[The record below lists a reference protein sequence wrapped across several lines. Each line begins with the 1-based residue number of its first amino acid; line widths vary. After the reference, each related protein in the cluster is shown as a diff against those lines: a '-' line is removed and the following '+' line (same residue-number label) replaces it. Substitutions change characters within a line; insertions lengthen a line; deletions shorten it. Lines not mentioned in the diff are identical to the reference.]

1 MFYPGDLISLIIVSL
16 SIAVFSFGC
25 QTVPKEVVELS
36 YVMGEDLEALNTSYA
51 NLIHQYFENLR
62 DQRRAYIDEV
72 WYPRFIANWRE
83 DGELVAIVKEKRIW
97 SEEKKSLITIPVG
110 SAPDESLKTLE
121 DWLVSALNE
130 YERKESELLDPLNKD
145 EERLIVLV
153 KQAFI
158 NVTRANATITAH
170 LNSLR
175 EVQDVQD
182 ETLKA
187 LNLKKLRDEINKQL
201 INASKKAK
209 NGLEQVEKAD
219 EKSEKVTQKIDS
231 K

>member
-1 MFYPGDLISLIIVSL
+1 MFYPGNLIRLIIVSII
-16 SIAVFSFGC
+16 IAVFSFGC

-51 NLIHQYFENLR
+51 NLIHQYYENLR
-62 DQRRAYIDEV
+62 DQRRAYLDDV

-83 DGELVAIVKEKRIW
+83 KGELVAIVKEKRIW

-110 SAPDESLKTLE
+110 SAPDESVKTLE
-121 DWLVSALNE
+121 DWLISALDE

-145 EERLIVLV
+145 EERLIELV

-175 EVQDVQD
+175 KVQDVQD

-187 LNLKKLRDEINKQL
+187 LNLKELRDEINKQL
-201 INASKKAK
+201 INSSKKAK

-219 EKSEKVTQKIDS
+219 EKAEKVTLKIES
-231 K
+231 G

>member
-1 MFYPGDLISLIIVSL
+1 MFYPGNLIRLIIVSII
-16 SIAVFSFGC
+16 IAVFSFGC

-51 NLIHQYFENLR
+51 NLIHQYYENLR
-62 DQRRAYIDEV
+62 DQRRAYLDDV

-83 DGELVAIVKEKRIW
+83 KGELVAIVKEKRIW

-110 SAPDESLKTLE
+110 SAPDESVKTLE
-121 DWLVSALNE
+121 DWLISALDE

-145 EERLIVLV
+145 EERLIELV

-175 EVQDVQD
+175 KVQDVQD

-187 LNLKKLRDEINKQL
+187 LNLKELRDEINKQL
-201 INASKKAK
+201 INASMKAK

-219 EKSEKVTQKIDS
+219 EKAEKVTLKIES
-231 K
+231 G

>member
-1 MFYPGDLISLIIVSL
+1 MFYPGNLIRLIIVSII
-16 SIAVFSFGC
+16 IAVFSFGC

-51 NLIHQYFENLR
+51 NLIHQYYENLR
-62 DQRRAYIDEV
+62 DQRRAYLDDV

-83 DGELVAIVKEKRIW
+83 KGELVAIVKEKRIW

-110 SAPDESLKTLE
+110 SAPDESVKTLE
-121 DWLVSALNE
+121 DWLISALDE

-145 EERLIVLV
+145 EERLIELV

-175 EVQDVQD
+175 KVQDVQD

-187 LNLKKLRDEINKQL
+187 LNLKELRDEINKQL

-219 EKSEKVTQKIDS
+219 EKAEKVTLKIES
-231 K
+231 G